1 MSASA
6 YLRWMSQHITTGK
19 SGEDLAAQWLEL
31 KGYQII
37 ERNWR
42 SRRNEV
48 DIIASEKKV
57 LHFIEVKTRTTLDF
71 APPESKVK
79 GPKLRHLKE
88 AAEAYLYLHP
98 EWKWIQFDI
107 LSVIVNTDGTARY
120 FMIEDVF

>member
-1 MSASA
+1 MSASV

-19 SGEDLAAQWLEL
+19 SGEDLASQWLEL

-42 SRRNEV
+42 NRRNEV

-57 LHFIEVKTRTTLDF
+57 LHFIEVKTRTTVDF
-71 APPESKVK
+71 ALPESKVK

-98 EWKWIQFDI
+98 EWRWIQFDI
-107 LSVIVNTDGTARY
+107 LSVIMKEDGTAKY